1 MKHNGEKCKVT
12 VETPLGPV
20 DPVETA
26 LTVIGGKWKPLVIWH
41 LQEGKLRFK
50 ELTVH
55 IPKVTPRM
63 LTKQLRELEKDGL
76 ITRIV
81 FAEVPLRVEYSL
93 TAQGRAA
100 IPVLEALYAWGTGYL
115 VGLVDPHT
123 PGATGLSG
131 KKEKHEKPHKR
142 KKH

>member
-1 MKHNGEKCKVT
+1 MKHTGRECEVT
-12 VETPLGPV
+12 VETARGPV

-26 LTVIGGKWKPLVIWH
+26 LTVIGGKWKPLVIWY
-41 LQEGKLRFK
+41 LQERTLRFT
-50 ELTVH
+50 ELAVQ

-63 LTKQLRELEKDGL
+63 LTKQLRELETAGL
-76 ITRIV
+76 ITRMV

-100 IPVLEALYAWGTGYL
+100 IPVLEALYVWGTGYL
-115 VGLVDPHT
+115 AGPEKTLPAGIDS
-123 PGATGLSG
+123 AG
-131 KKEKHEKPHKR
+131 KKRKNEKLHKK